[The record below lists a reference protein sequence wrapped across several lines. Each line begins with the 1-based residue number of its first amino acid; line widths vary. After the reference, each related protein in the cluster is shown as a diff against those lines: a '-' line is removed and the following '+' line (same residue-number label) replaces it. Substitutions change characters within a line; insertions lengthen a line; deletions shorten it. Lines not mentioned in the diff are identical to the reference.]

1 MKTNLILGIGTGRCG
16 TLWLHDFI
24 KAYIPHITSESCK
37 LGWYYDGQFDLSIE
51 PMKTWSKTEIACDV
65 GFLTLPHIE
74 KLSKYF
80 NIKIIILK
88 REKEATIKSFLNWTN
103 IKHNYWIN
111 HKSDCFYERDGWD
124 IYFPKFND
132 FEYREKRDVISE
144 YYDYYYDLCNKLENK
159 YDLLWI
165 KTEDLDNLET
175 QKDILMFL
183 DIPITEI
190 KNTECR
196 KNSGFINK

>member
-1 MKTNLILGIGTGRCG
+1 
-16 TLWLHDFI
+16 
-24 KAYIPHITSESCK
+24 
-37 LGWYYDGQFDLSIE
+37 
-51 PMKTWSKTEIACDV
+51 MKTWSKTEIACDV

-124 IYFPKFND
+124 IYFPKFNG
-132 FEYREKRDVISE
+132 FEYKEKYDVISE
-144 YYDYYYDLCNKLENK
+144 YYDYYYDLCNKLKNK
-159 YDLLWI
+159 YDILWI

-175 QKDILMFL
+175 QNIILMFL
-183 DIPITEI
+183 NISITKI
-190 KNTECR
+190 KNIECR